1 MLRLTPNQNHQCSRQ
16 RVVVLSE
23 NTRRLIF
30 SSQRVLAK
38 DHSSCYK
45 YKNNN
50 CKHHINGLFIP
61 NLKHHLFIN
70 TKGQWTFHVRTHVKK
85 QIEAG
90 ATYIDV
96 NAGARIGHEMEDMRW
111 LLKTINEVASV
122 PLCLDS
128 PDPTVLEAAYQMVK
142 DTPMINSI
150 SLENERYEAMRPFL
164 TGKDCKVV
172 ALCMDD
178 SGTPDSADQVVD
190 RAGRLVEGLETVGIK
205 RENIYI
211 DPMIQPIST
220 DITKGLMAM
229 ESVRR
234 IMEENPGVHTVCGL
248 SNISYGLPQRKTINR
263 TFLALLMAAGLD
275 GAIVDP
281 LDNKIM
287 ATLKT
292 ALMLLGKDDY
302 CLNYIQSVRS
312 GQIVA

>member
-1 MLRLTPNQNHQCSRQ
+1 MLT
-16 RVVVLSE
+16 VVGE
-23 NTRRLIF
+23 R
-30 SSQRVLAK
+30 
-38 DHSSCYK
+38 
-45 YKNNN
+45 
-50 CKHHINGLFIP
+50 
-61 NLKHHLFIN
+61 IN
-70 TKGQWTFHVRTHVKK
+70 TSRKNVNEAVASRNAAYIVKDVNK

-96 NAGARIGHEMEDMRW
+96 NAGARIGHEMEDMQW
-111 LLKTINEVASV
+111 LLKTINEITSV

-128 PDPTVLEAAYQMVK
+128 PDPAVLEEAFQMVK

-150 SLENERYEAMRPFL
+150 SLENERYNVMLPFL

-178 SGTPDSADQVVD
+178 SGMPDSADKVVD
-190 RAGRLVEGLETVGIK
+190 RAGRLVKGLETVGIK

-220 DITKGLMAM
+220 DFKKGIMAI

-234 IMEENPGVHTVCGL
+234 IMEENPGVHTICGL

-287 ATLKT
+287 TTLKT

-312 GQIVA
+312 GQIVD